1 MEKSKEFVN
10 WILDAS
16 FNNFNDGTVEYT
28 KTLLLKT
35 IAGWSTG
42 LGSGWEEPDPLLV
55 HDRWVS

>member
-16 FNNFNDGTVEYT
+16 FNNFDDGTVEYT

-35 IAGWSTG
+35 IAGMVDG
-42 LGSGWEEPDPLLV
+42 ARERLGRTWPITCP
-55 HDRWVS
+55 R